1 MASFVNTLSPTP
13 FGVYDSDDH
22 FQEEAD
28 GMVTW
33 VKRRLGDDIMSV
45 ELTNKQIWACF
56 EESVLEFS
64 KHVNGYQAESY
75 MSNLIGMSTGSL
87 EDPSGNKVG
96 PHGFE
101 QTFPRDTLEYL
112 IRRAEPYAGEA
123 GVGGAYNA
131 ISGSIELKQ
140 GQQDYNVY
148 EELEISVL
156 QLVKSS
162 IFS

>member
-1 MASFVNTLSPTP
+1 MATFVNTTQPTP
-13 FGVYDSDDH
+13 FGVYDNDDH

-75 MSNLIGMSTGSL
+75 MSNLIKNSPNGAGYVDL
-87 EDPSGNKVG
+87 HNNKYDVLLD
-96 PHGFE
+96 E
-101 QTFPRDTLEYL
+101 CT
-112 IRRAEPYAGEA
+112 
-123 GVGGAYNA
+123 
-131 ISGSIELKQ
+131 
-140 GQQDYNVY
+140 DY
-148 EELEISVL
+148 
-156 QLVKSS
+156 
-162 IFS
+162 